1 MYQVHVVSDEQLP
14 RGVRRV
20 LVQRESG
27 DPLLI
32 LSETA
37 ARSWRRPERLDV
49 PTMVEDEETVV
60 LREVVNGC

>member
-1 MYQVHVVSDEQLP
+1 MYQVHVVSDDELP

-32 LSETA
+32 LSESA
-37 ARSWRRPERLDV
+37 AKLWRRPARLDV
-49 PTMVEDEETVV
+49 PGMVDDEETVV
-60 LREVVNGC
+60 LREVVNRC